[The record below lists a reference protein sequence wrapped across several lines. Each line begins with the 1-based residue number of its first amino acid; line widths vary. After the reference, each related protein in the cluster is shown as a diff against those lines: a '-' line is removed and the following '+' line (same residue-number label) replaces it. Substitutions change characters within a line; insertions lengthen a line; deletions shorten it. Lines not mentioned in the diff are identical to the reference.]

1 MMASM
6 VFLYS
11 IRLEPKTRTDQEK
24 LSLALS
30 DLARQ
35 APTFL
40 VDIDPD
46 SGQIVI
52 HGTGEQQLE
61 QIVDRL
67 VDEYAVEVHA
77 SKPQVA
83 YRETIR
89 KPAEAECRYIRHT
102 GGLGHYAHVKIR
114 IEPLE
119 PGKGFEFIN
128 DIKGGVIASEY
139 LQPIEQGI
147 RAAMRGGVLA
157 GYEIIDLKVTLFDGS
172 YHDVDSNEMAFRIAG
187 SIAFKEAARK
197 AAPVMLEPV
206 MAVEIVVPEQYTGTM
221 VRDLNSRRG
230 RIEGIEHRAGAQVI
244 KADISL
250 SEMSGYA
257 NQVSSAS
264 NGRATWSMHFKR
276 YEQKPGS
283 GGFGDGEEPGT
294 PVAKGPQSGNS
305 PSGRTSRS
313 EAEF

>member
-24 LSLALS
+24 LGLALS
-30 DLARQ
+30 DLAGR
-35 APTFL
+35 APAFL
-40 VDIDPD
+40 VETDTE

-52 HGTGEQQLE
+52 HGTGEQQLK

-77 SKPQVA
+77 SKPEVA

-102 GGLGHYAHVKIR
+102 GGLGNYAHVKIR
-114 IEPLE
+114 IEPTE
-119 PGKGFEFIN
+119 PGKGFEFIT
-128 DIKGGVIASEY
+128 DIEGGVIPSEY
-139 LQPIEQGI
+139 FQSIEQGI
-147 RAAMRGGVLA
+147 REAMRGGVLA
-157 GYEIIDLKVTLFDGS
+157 GYEIIDVKVTLFDGS

-197 AAPVMLEPV
+197 AVPVVLEPV
-206 MAVEIVVPEQYTGTM
+206 MAVEIVVPEQFMGTM

-230 RIEGIEHRAGAQVI
+230 RIEGIEHRAGSQVI
-244 KADISL
+244 KADIPL

-257 NQVSSAS
+257 TQIASAS
-264 NGRATWSMHFKR
+264 SGLATWSMHFKR
-276 YEQKPGS
+276 YEQRPGS
-283 GGFGDGEEPGT
+283 GGFGEGEEPGT
-294 PVAKGPQSGNS
+294 PVAKCPRPGNS
-305 PSGRTSRS
+305 PRGRTSRS